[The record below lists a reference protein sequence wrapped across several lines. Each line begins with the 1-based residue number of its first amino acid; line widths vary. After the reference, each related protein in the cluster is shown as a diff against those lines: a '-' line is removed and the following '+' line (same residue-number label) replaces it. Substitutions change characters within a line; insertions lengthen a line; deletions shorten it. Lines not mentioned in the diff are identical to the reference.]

1 MIQKINDNI
10 EIYNGDSEEVLKK
23 IRDNSIDCIITSPP
37 YNISKKYSC
46 YDDNLSSEDYFK
58 KMCIIFK
65 ECYRVLKE
73 DGRLIVNSAFCMID
87 KKSKEPKFV
96 FLNLAN
102 AIKANGFKDMD
113 VIIWVKGD
121 ESFIKNYNYSRGWGS
136 WMSASRPVIRSDSE
150 IIMVFAKNSIKKL
163 RKGESTIT
171 KEDFKKYT
179 KNMWY
184 IRNRSNSVH
193 PATYPVELVV
203 NLINLYTYKDD
214 VILDPFVGIGTT
226 LMGCIET
233 GRKCIG
239 IELCEDYYKEAIKN
253 VSNFNVD
260 LFNQNGIIK

>member
-1 MIQKINDNI
+1 
-10 EIYNGDSEEVLKK
+10 
-23 IRDNSIDCIITSPP
+23 
-37 YNISKKYSC
+37 
-46 YDDNLSSEDYFK
+46 
-58 KMCIIFK
+58 
-65 ECYRVLKE
+65 
-73 DGRLIVNSAFCMID
+73 RLIVNSAFCMID
-87 KKSKEPKFV
+87 KKSKDPKFV

-113 VIIWVKGD
+113 IIIWAKGD
-121 ESFIKNYNYSRGWGS
+121 EDFIKNHNYSNRWGS

-150 IIMVFAKNSIKKL
+150 IIMIFAKNSIKKL

-179 KNMWY
+179 KNIWY
-184 IRNRSNSVH
+184 IRNYSNPVH
-193 PATYPVELVV
+193 PATYPVKLVV

-260 LFNQNGIIK
+260 LFNQNSTIR